1 MDSLETP
8 SNLLNGTKQ
17 DSQRGPSWWL
27 LLRLALRDFRGGL
40 RGFGIFLAS
49 IALGVAAITGVGS
62 VSAALKDGLAQ
73 QGRAILGGDAS
84 FNLVQHEINAPE
96 RDFFLQQGRLSS
108 VALMRA
114 MARGDNGE
122 AALVEIKAVD
132 GSYPLAGELGL
143 EPPLP
148 LADALAER
156 EGAFGIVAEAALLA
170 KLGLSLGSRLTIGDT
185 PFELRSV
192 LAAEPDHFFG
202 AIGFGPRVLISE
214 AALRATG
221 LLQPGALTKWAYRVL
236 LNGATTSDSQL
247 DAFTE
252 AVKQKFPEA
261 GWDVRTRK
269 NISPQFSRNLDRFTE
284 FLTLVGLT
292 SLIVGGIG
300 VANAIAGFVER
311 KRPVIATLKAVG
323 ASGSTVFALMLTQTM
338 LVALVGVT
346 IGAALGAALPF
357 VAVWGF
363 GSLLPFPLAPA
374 VFPTAIGKGVLY
386 GLLTALAFSA
396 GPLGHAHDV
405 PVQALFRAEIEPRR
419 TLPRPRY
426 IALILS
432 AAVGLASTFLV
443 FATDRGLVLIYMAA
457 TLAAFAVLR
466 GASFLIMFGAKKIPH
481 MRNFALRLA
490 IGNIYRPGALTP
502 SVVLSLGL
510 GVALLVT
517 LTLID
522 GNISAELKP
531 SLIGKTPSFYFLDVQ
546 NAKAGEFT
554 AFLKSHAPDSKI
566 ELVPMLR
573 GRIIRLNGLQ
583 VGVAQPKQ
591 SVAWVLEGDRGIT
604 FAPSLP
610 EGSVLIKGAWWPS
623 DYTGPPLVSME
634 NEAAEG
640 LGLAVGDEVTVN
652 VLGREI
658 GAKIA
663 NTRKVN
669 WRSYGINFVLVFSP
683 NSFAGA
689 PFADLATLTFEDA
702 SSPARESSILRETAR
717 KFPSITSIRV
727 KDALDTVNAVV
738 AQLAFAVRGA
748 SSVAFL
754 ASILVLGGALAAGQ
768 TARIHDAVVLK
779 TLGATRSRLLAA
791 YIFEYS
797 ALGFCTALFGVA
809 AGGAAAYA
817 IVDQVMKLDFLW
829 LWPQTFIAAV
839 AAVSVTIGLG
849 LLSTWW
855 ILGRKPAPYLR
866 DL

>member
-1 MDSLETP
+1 METP

-17 DSQRGPSWWL
+17 DLQRGPSWWL

-62 VSAALKDGLAQ
+62 VSSALKDGLAQ

-96 RDFFLQQGRLSS
+96 REFFLQQGRLSS

-132 GSYPLAGELGL
+132 GTYPLAGELGL

-170 KLGLSLGSRLTIGDT
+170 KLGLSLGSRLTIGDM

-236 LNGATTSDSQL
+236 LNGATASDSQL

-252 AVKQKFPEA
+252 AVKQEFPEA

-338 LVALVGVT
+338 LIALVGVT

-363 GSLLPFPLAPA
+363 GSLIPFPLAPA

-426 IALILS
+426 IALIVC
-432 AAVGLASTFLV
+432 AALGLASTFLV

-481 MRNFALRLA
+481 MRNVALRLA
-490 IGNIYRPGALTP
+490 IGNIHRPGALTP

-554 AFLKSHAPDSKI
+554 AFLKSHAPGSKI

-610 EGSVLIKGAWWPS
+610 EGSVLINGAWWPS

-658 GAKIA
+658 TAKIA

-797 ALGFCTALFGVA
+797 ALGLCTALFGVA
-809 AGGAAAYA
+809 AGAAAAYA

-829 LWPQTFIAAV
+829 LWPQTFLAAA